1 MTSRFEN
8 AAGRFCGAAL
18 GGGEVGSGIGF
29 GSRREYL
36 RDGEV
41 EASIM
46 V

>member
-1 MTSRFEN
+1 MTSRLVN
-8 AAGRFCGAAL
+8 ATGRFCGSAVV
-18 GGGEVGSGIGF
+18 GEEVGSGIGF

-36 RDGEV
+36 RDGDV